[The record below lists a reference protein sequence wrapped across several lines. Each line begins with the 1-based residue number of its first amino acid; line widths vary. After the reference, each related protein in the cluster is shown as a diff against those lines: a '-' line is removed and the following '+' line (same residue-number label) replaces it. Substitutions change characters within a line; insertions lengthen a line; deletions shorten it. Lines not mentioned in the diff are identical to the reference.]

1 MFNPATEAL
10 VTEVYQ
16 ADKADV
22 NDAVDA
28 AAKAFPA
35 WKEVP
40 VTERAP
46 LFAKLAQLIRRDA
59 DELWTLEQVA
69 MGR

>member
-1 MFNPATEAL
+1 VFNPATEVL
-10 VTEVYQ
+10 VTEVFQ
-16 ADKADV
+16 ADEGDV

-28 AAKAFPA
+28 AAEAFTT

-40 VTERAP
+40 ITQRAP
-46 LFAKLAQLIRRDA
+46 LFAKLAQLSRRDA
-59 DELWTLEQVA
+59 DELWTLERVA